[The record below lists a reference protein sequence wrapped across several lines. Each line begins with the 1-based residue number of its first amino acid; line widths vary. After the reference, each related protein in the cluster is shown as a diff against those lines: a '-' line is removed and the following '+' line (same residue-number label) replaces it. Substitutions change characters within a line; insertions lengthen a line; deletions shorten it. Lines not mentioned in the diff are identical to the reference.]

1 MSGDGVDLDTLVIR
15 VRADTSGFLAGV
27 GDIRRELDGPLA
39 QGVERAGG
47 SIERA
52 LARATVT
59 GKFGFEDL
67 RRTAL
72 TALADIAASA
82 VKADIGALFGG
93 GGGGNGGVGDRGGG
107 SGGAGLLGSLAA
119 LVGGIFGGKPGRAT
133 GGAMT
138 GGSAYL
144 VGERGPEMFVPT
156 SAGRIETGGGGRA
169 VSVTVNVAAP
179 REATAAVMRQTG
191 AQVARA
197 VRQAL
202 ARADA

>member
-1 MSGDGVDLDTLVIR
+1 MTGDETDLDTLVIR
-15 VRADTSGFLAGV
+15 VRADTSGFMAGV

-52 LARATVT
+52 LARAAVT

-67 RRTAL
+67 RRVAL

-82 VKADIGALFGG
+82 VRTDLGALFGG
-93 GGGGNGGVGDRGGG
+93 GGGGV
-107 SGGAGLLGSLAA
+107 LGSLAGVVSG
-119 LVGGIFGGKPGRAT
+119 LFGAPGRAT
-133 GGAMT
+133 GGPVS
-138 GGSAYL
+138 GGRPYM
-144 VGERGPEMFVPT
+144 VGERGPELFVPAG
-156 SAGRIETGGGGRA
+156 AGRIEANGRGARGA

-179 REATAAVMRQTG
+179 REATPALMAQTG
-191 AQVARA
+191 NQVARA